1 MISSKSSKS
10 SKQFI
15 CETCNFKCCN
25 KNIIID
31 IYSLDD
37 NKMVIKKPKN
47 NHEK

>member
-37 NKMVIKKPKN
+37 NKMVINGNKW
-47 NHEK
+47 